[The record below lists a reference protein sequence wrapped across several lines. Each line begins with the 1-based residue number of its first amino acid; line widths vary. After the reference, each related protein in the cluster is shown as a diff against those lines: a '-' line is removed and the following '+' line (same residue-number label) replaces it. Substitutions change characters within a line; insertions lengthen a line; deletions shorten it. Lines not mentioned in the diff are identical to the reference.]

1 MLLVE
6 VKPGA
11 CVMTVKVIVT
21 DMDGTFLN
29 DAKQYDR
36 SRFLAQ
42 FAQLSSR
49 VLNSLSPAATS
60 TTS

>member
-1 MLLVE
+1 
-6 VKPGA
+6 
-11 CVMTVKVIVT
+11 MTVKVIVT

-36 SRFLAQ
+36 PRFSPSLR
-42 FAQLSSR
+42 SSGSK

-60 TTS
+60 TIS